1 MREEGPKPCEKDHE
15 PDESN
20 NACPRRATM
29 AVASDP
35 GHIQALNVATAHL
48 PAPLAAVDLRALQ
61 TNADDL
67 VRRASGKPIRI
78 ATKSVRCRSV
88 LDWTLG
94 RPGFS
99 GLMAY
104 SLREA
109 IWLARM
115 GATDVLLAYPTTD
128 SEALAQL
135 ARDEQLRKAITV
147 MVDSPAHLEL
157 IDTHAAAPLRVCLDI
172 DASLR
177 LGPLHLGVRR
187 SPLHE
192 LPETLSLLREALG
205 SRHLRVVGLM
215 CYDAQVA
222 GVPDTSPAVRLMKRR
237 SIADLAYRRAAIVNA
252 VRREVDLEFV
262 NVGGTG
268 SLGLVSPQ
276 ADVTEVTAG
285 SGLFGPS
292 LFDHY
297 RGFTPKP
304 ALVYALPV
312 VRAPAPRIRTV
323 FSGGYLASGPVGPSR
338 EPTPVWPPGLRLLR
352 SEGAGEVQ
360 TPVTG
365 AAASQLSIGDRV
377 WWRHA
382 KAGEVCERFTEL
394 TLVEPDSGSI
404 QTVPTYRG
412 EGQCFG

>member
-1 MREEGPKPCEKDHE
+1 MSVGSDLRHMHE
-15 PDESN
+15 LS
-20 NACPRRATM
+20 A
-29 AVASDP
+29 
-35 GHIQALNVATAHL
+35 ATAHL
-48 PAPLAAVDLRALQ
+48 PAPLAAVDLQALEL
-61 TNADDL
+61 NADDL

-94 RPGFS
+94 RAGFS

-128 SEALAQL
+128 SEALAEL
-135 ARDEQLRKAITV
+135 AHDEQLRRAITV
-147 MVDSPAHLEL
+147 MVDAPAHLEL
-157 IDTHAAAPLRVCLDI
+157 IDTSAAAPLRVCLDI

-192 LPETLSLLREALG
+192 VADALSLLRVAMG
-205 SRHLRVVGLM
+205 NGKVRVVGLM
-215 CYDAQVA
+215 CYEAQVA
-222 GVPDTSPAVRLMKRR
+222 GVPDTSLAVRLMKRR
-237 SIADLAYRRAAIVNA
+237 SIADLAERRAAIVTA

-338 EPTPVWPPGLRLLR
+338 VPTPVWPPGLRLLR
-352 SEGAGEVQ
+352 NEGAGEVQ

-365 AAASQLSIGDRV
+365 AAASELSIGDRV

-404 QTVPTYRG
+404 ETVPTYRG